1 MEHTIIQRIVQAA
14 IDKKAHDVVALD
26 VHLLTPHVDCFVIC
40 HGNSEPHVQS
50 IAQEV
55 RKVATEQGLAIKG
68 IEGTTT
74 ARWVLLDFGD
84 VVVHVF
90 HREDR
95 EYYRIER
102 LWADALPIEVH
113 A

>member
-1 MEHTIIQRIVQAA
+1 MDIPIIQRIVQAA
-14 IDKKAHDVVALD
+14 SDKKALDIVALD
-26 VHLLTPHVDCFVIC
+26 VHVLTPHVDCFVIC

-55 RKVATEQGLAIKG
+55 RKAATEQGLRIKG
-68 IEGTTT
+68 VEGTTT

-90 HREDR
+90 HREER

-102 LWADALPIEVH
+102 LWADAARMEF